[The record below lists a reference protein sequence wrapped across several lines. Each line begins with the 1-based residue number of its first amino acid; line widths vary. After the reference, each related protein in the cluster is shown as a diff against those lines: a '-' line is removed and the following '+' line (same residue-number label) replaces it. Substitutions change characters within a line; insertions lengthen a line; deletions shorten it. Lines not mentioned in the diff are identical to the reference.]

1 MKKVLIISLSFL
13 VCFTIFASI
22 VISTPSTTLYL
33 LNWGEY
39 IDHELVAQFEEEYHC
54 QVIEECVTSSEAM
67 YQKITAGST
76 SYDVAIPGD
85 YTVHQLYDEGYLV
98 NMAIDDTRYE
108 NLNNYKDI
116 FSTQLSDLMATYMVN
131 EEGKEF
137 NSYFMPYFWGAYSMI
152 YTTDKEDV
160 GSTLKSN
167 GFKGLYDRSLFSS
180 DVKIGMYDTARWI
193 VASYLMA
200 NDYDPNITSYD
211 GSKED
216 DLSTEI
222 KNDAIE
228 ALQRVKFN
236 EFGNDSLKRDV
247 ANGTLDFCFTQLG
260 DFFDALYLVYD
271 ESEDDINFD
280 VIVPETTSAFFDSMI
295 IPKTYQNYDLANAFI
310 NFMLDPNHAYQNATA
325 IGYSP
330 TLKSVVSL
338 YEEAAENGEYYYG
351 EEGQDRS
358 LTLKDFLA
366 QYPMYLNPL
375 VNSKTV
381 YMFEPKSNQYL
392 TTCETVLNS
401 LA

>member
-13 VCFTIFASI
+13 VAFTIFASI

-310 NFMLDPNHAYQNATA
+310 NFMLDPAHAYQNATA

>member
-152 YTTDKEDV
+152 YTTSKEDV
-160 GSTLKSN
+160 GQTLKSN

-310 NFMLDPNHAYQNATA
+310 NFMLDPTHAYQNATA

>member
-310 NFMLDPNHAYQNATA
+310 NFMLDPTHAYQNATA

-375 VNSKTV
+375 ANSKTV

>member
-13 VCFTIFASI
+13 VTFTIFASI

-116 FSTQLSDLMATYMVN
+116 FSSQLSDLMATYMVN

-152 YTTDKEDV
+152 YTTTKEDV
-160 GSTLKSN
+160 GQTLKSN

-222 KNDAIE
+222 KNDAME

-310 NFMLDPNHAYQNATA
+310 NFMLDPDHAYQNATA

>member
-160 GSTLKSN
+160 GSTLKNN

-310 NFMLDPNHAYQNATA
+310 NFMLDPTHAYQNATA

>member
-98 NMAIDDTRYE
+98 NLAIDDTRYE

>member
-152 YTTDKEDV
+152 YTTSKEDV
-160 GSTLKSN
+160 GQTLKSN

>member
-1 MKKVLIISLSFL
+1 MRKILIITTAFL
-13 VCFTIFASI
+13 TAFTIFASI

-39 IDHELVAQFEEEYHC
+39 IDHELVAAFEKEYKC

-85 YTVHQLYDEGYLV
+85 YTVHQLYNEGYLAE
-98 NMAIDDTRYE
+98 MAINDTRYE

-116 FSTQLSDLMATYMVN
+116 FSSQLSDLMSTYMVN

-152 YTTDKEDV
+152 YNKSKNDV
-160 GSTLKSN
+160 PSTLKEH
-167 GFKGLYDRSLFSS
+167 GFMGLYDRSLFTS

-216 DLSTEI
+216 DLSDEI
-222 KNDAIE
+222 KNDAIS
-228 ALQRVKFN
+228 ALQKVKFD
-236 EFGNDSLKRDV
+236 EFGNDSLKRNV
-247 ANGTLDFCFTQLG
+247 ANGSLDFCFTQLG

-271 ESEDDINFD
+271 ESSDDINFD
-280 VIVPETTSAFFDSMI
+280 IVIPETTSAFFDSMI
-295 IPKTYQNYDLANAFI
+295 IPTTYQNYDLANAFI
-310 NFMLDPNHAYQNATA
+310 NFMLDPSNAYQNATA

-338 YEEAAENGEYYYG
+338 YEEAAQEGEYYYG
-351 EEGQDRS
+351 EEGDERS
-358 LTLKDFLA
+358 LSLKDFLEK
-366 QYPMYLNPL
+366 YPMYLNPL
-375 VNSKTV
+375 VNSKKV

>member
-310 NFMLDPNHAYQNATA
+310 NFMLDPTHAYQNATA